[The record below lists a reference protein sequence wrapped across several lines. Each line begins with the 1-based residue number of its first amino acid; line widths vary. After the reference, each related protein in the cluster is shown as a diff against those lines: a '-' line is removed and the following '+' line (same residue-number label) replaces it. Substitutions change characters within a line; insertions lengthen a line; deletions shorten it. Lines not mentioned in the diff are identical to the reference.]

1 MKSKSERKEG
11 LWRRLRR
18 GRESRGRFVD
28 SHIAKAIAFQIRAMR
43 MRAGWSQQELAEACG
58 MTQNQISRL
67 ESSDYGRPS
76 ITTLKRIAKAFDVAL
91 IVRFAPFSELV
102 DWTAD
107 LAAET
112 LDVKNFSSDEIDST
126 PGDKTPE
133 VPMRPVPRAVMPPR
147 KSARPDT
154 VRSR

>member
-1 MKSKSERKEG
+1 
-11 LWRRLRR
+11 
-18 GRESRGRFVD
+18 
-28 SHIAKAIAFQIRAMR
+28 
-43 MRAGWSQQELAEACG
+43 